1 MVNEDVVSGCAA
13 DESIAFFV
21 IEPLYC
27 TLFFHFSSVIAAPA
41 IAGIL
46 SDHLHV
52 CIGAVPGIQAGN
64 TKPTQESAV
73 VISKEAEANT

>member
-27 TLFFHFSSVIAAPA
+27 TLFFHFSSVIAVPA
-41 IAGIL
+41 IAGVL
-46 SDHLHV
+46 SDHLHI

-64 TKPTQESAV
+64 TKPIQESAV
-73 VISKEAEANT
+73 GISNEAEANT